1 MLSLGLGES
10 KASMPTRMNLEN
22 YFRRATPMEDEDA
35 EVLGLPKLKDL
46 DDMRLRE

>member
-10 KASMPTRMNLEN
+10 KASMPTRMNSEN

-35 EVLGLPKLKDL
+35 ESPELIRMLATKP
-46 DDMRLRE
+46 